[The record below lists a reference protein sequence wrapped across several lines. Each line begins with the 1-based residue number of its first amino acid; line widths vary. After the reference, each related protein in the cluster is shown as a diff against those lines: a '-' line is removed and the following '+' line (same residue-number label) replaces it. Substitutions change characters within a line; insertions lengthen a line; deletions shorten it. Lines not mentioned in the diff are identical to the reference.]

1 MAKAGRRRQ
10 GQTATVRVTV
20 WIELLPDIHCVV
32 EAVIVAESDIKK
44 QRHAYRRVG
53 GALARLIE
61 NGTLRAG
68 ERLPSV
74 REVCRRERVSPAT
87 ALQAYAELER
97 AGLIEVRERSGHYV
111 RARAAGAGRGEAKT
125 VMAARALRPDPAPMQ
140 VGVSDEGARVFDQAA
155 DPGLAPLAAAIPAPE
170 LLPLAEL
177 ARHVAA
183 AARRDAGAIG
193 RYAFAGGNV
202 ELRRVLAARFAGFGC
217 EIDPEEITITSGAI
231 EALNLAVRAV
241 TRPGDIVAVESPGYF
256 GILEILESLGL
267 RALPV
272 SSDAV
277 RGVDLAALGH
287 ALEDHAVKAMVMVS
301 SFSNPTGACLA
312 PERRARLVAL
322 LADHGVPLIEDDV
335 YGDLHFGVERPRPA
349 RAWDREG
356 EVLYCGSFSK
366 TLAPGLRIGWV
377 AGGRFHERVRR
388 LKNIT
393 SVGAAEPAQAGL
405 ADYLAGQAY
414 ERHLRRL
421 RRAFEDQVAAARE
434 AVLERFPGGT
444 EVNAP
449 TGGFFLWVRLP
460 ADMDALELRRRAAVK
475 GVGIAP
481 GSLFCPHGNYRNH
494 LRIGCGSPWSP
505 RIDGALRTV
514 AELAGELAR
523 PSLRPRRGL

>member
-1 MAKAGRRRQ
+1 M
-10 GQTATVRVTV
+10 
-20 WIELLPDIHCVV
+20 
-32 EAVIVAESDIKK
+32 
-44 QRHAYRRVG
+44 
-53 GALARLIE
+53 ARLIE

-111 RARAAGAGRGEAKT
+111 RVRAAGGRGETK
-125 VMAARALRPDPAPMQ
+125 AAATARTLRPDPAPMQ
-140 VGVSDEGARVFDQAA
+140 VGVSDEVARVFEQAA
-155 DPGLAPLAAAIPAPE
+155 DPDLAPLAAALPAAE
-170 LLPLAEL
+170 LLPLEEL
-177 ARHVAA
+177 AKHVAA
-183 AARRDAGAIG
+183 AARRDSRAIG
-193 RYAFAGGNV
+193 RYAFAGGNE
-202 ELRRVLAARFAGFGC
+202 ELRRALAARFAGFGC
-217 EIDPEEITITSGAI
+217 EIAPEEITITAGAM

-241 TRPGDIVAVESPGYF
+241 TRPGDVVAVESPGYF

-267 RALPV
+267 KALPV
-272 SSDAV
+272 PSDAV

-287 ALEDHAVKAMVMVS
+287 AIEDHAVKAMVMVS

-335 YGDLHFGVERPRPA
+335 YGDLHFGAERPRPA

-366 TLAPGLRIGWV
+366 TLAPGLRLGWV
-377 AGGRFHERVRR
+377 AGGRFNERVRR

-405 ADYLAGQAY
+405 ADYLASQAY

-421 RRAFEDQVAAARE
+421 RRAFEEQVAAVRE
-434 AVLERFPGGT
+434 AVLANFPGGT
-444 EVNAP
+444 AVGEPA
-449 TGGFFLWVRLP
+449 GGFFLWVQLP
-460 ADMDALELRRRAAVK
+460 AELDALELHRLAAAR

-481 GSLFCPHGNYRNH
+481 GPLFCPHGRYRH
-494 LRIGCGSPWSP
+494 HIRLGCGSPWSA
-505 RIDGALRTV
+505 RIEAAVKTV
-514 AELAGELAR
+514 AELAGALAR
-523 PSLRPRRGL
+523 PTLRAKRGR

>member
-1 MAKAGRRRQ
+1 MAEADKGR
-10 GQTATVRVTV
+10 
-20 WIELLPDIHCVV
+20 E
-32 EAVIVAESDIKK
+32 K
-44 QRHAYRRVG
+44 HAYQRVG
-53 GALARLIE
+53 GSLARLIE

-74 REVCRRERVSPAT
+74 REICRRERVSPAT

-97 AGLIEVRERSGHYV
+97 AGLVEVRERSGHYV
-111 RARAAGAGRGEAKT
+111 RARSASGRGEAKPAA
-125 VMAARALRPDPAPMQ
+125 AARALRPDPAPMQ
-140 VGVSDEGARVFDQAA
+140 VGVSDEVARVFEQAA
-155 DPGLAPLAAAIPAPE
+155 DPALAPLAAALPAAE
-170 LLPLAEL
+170 LLPLEEL

-193 RYAFAGGNV
+193 RYAFAGGNA
-202 ELRRVLAARFAGFGC
+202 ELRRALAARFAGFGC
-217 EIDPEEITITSGAI
+217 EIAPEEITITAGAM

-241 TRPGDIVAVESPGYF
+241 TRPGDVVAVESPGYF

-267 RALPV
+267 QALPV
-272 SSDAV
+272 PSDAV
-277 RGVDLAALGH
+277 QGVDLAALGH

-312 PERRARLVAL
+312 PEKRARLAAL

-335 YGDLHFGVERPRPA
+335 YGDLHFGPERPRPA

-366 TLAPGLRIGWV
+366 TLAPGLRLGWV

-421 RRAFEDQVAAARE
+421 RRAFEEQVAAVRE
-434 AVLERFPGGT
+434 AVLANFPGGT
-444 EVNAP
+444 VVGAP
-449 TGGFFLWVRLP
+449 GGGFFLWVQLP
-460 ADMDALELRRRAAVK
+460 AELDALELHRRAAAK

-481 GSLFCPHGNYRNH
+481 GPLFCPHGRYRNH
-494 LRIGCGSPWSP
+494 IRLGCGSPWSP
-505 RIDGALRTV
+505 RIEAAVKTV

-523 PSLRPRRGL
+523 PTLRARRGR